1 MASSSSDS
9 RGHAA
14 GILPELILG
23 LREEGSSVPSTS
35 STSKCS
41 ESESDDN
48 PPRRHGLLVGVSEG
62 FMVAKGPD
70 EGKPRSKASTR
81 SARSTRSTRS
91 ARSSSSRVSRQ
102 DIEEAEAANVPVN
115 DYVALKR
122 HVLEAAQKRKMEKRK
137 EEAERAAALAALP
150 KIISL

>member
-91 ARSSSSRVSRQ
+91 ARSSSSRV
-102 DIEEAEAANVPVN
+102 
-115 DYVALKR
+115 YVALKR